1 MLCAACGASLK
12 PGTLFCSKCGA
23 STTLAAAPDV
33 LEAAEHD
40 DVVAAYPPCW
50 SCGNNLKSG
59 ARFCPACGA
68 LQDGQRIVGDD
79 AASPRQTLRPT
90 RQLILGVSILVLI
103 FAVGGAGAV
112 AWWQFRDARKPE
124 AAAQPASTE
133 SAPGPV
139 DAVPVVQTPA
149 LPAVDP
155 NAALTGANTTADTAA
170 TADAAAIDAATAV
183 AAGRAARRTRR
194 SEPKARPTLR
204 PAAPPRAAAPTA
216 SPEPQVLCIRPDG
229 SEVQT
234 SRGACRSQGG
244 VIY

>member
-23 STTLAAAPDV
+23 STTPPAALDALD
-33 LEAAEHD
+33 AAELNA
-40 DVVAAYPPCW
+40 VVAAYPTCW
-50 SCGNNLKSG
+50 SCGNPQKSG

-68 LQDGQRIVGDD
+68 SQDAQRVVEDD
-79 AASPRQTLRPT
+79 APSPRQTLQPT
-90 RQLILGVSILVLI
+90 RQLILGASILILI

-112 AWWQFRDARKPE
+112 AWWNFRDAPKPD
-124 AAAQPASTE
+124 AAAQPARTE
-133 SAPGPV
+133 SAPTPV
-139 DAVPVVQTPA
+139 DAVPVMQAPA

-155 NAALTGANTTADTAA
+155 NTALTGANTAADIAA
-170 TADAAAIDAATAV
+170 TADPAVVGTAA
-183 AAGRAARRTRR
+183 AAGRAPRRISR
-194 SEPKARPTLR
+194 SEPTARPTPR
-204 PAAPPRAAAPTA
+204 PAAPPRAAEPTA

-234 SRGACRSQGG
+234 SRGSCRSQGG